1 MLKKIVDRFSKSPN
15 SKNGISNI
23 EAAIDEPAK
32 SNVSVEVAKQRERID
47 RLQNTVEDQ
56 TRLLREIF
64 HQMKQIGPQASSV
77 ESGRD

>member
-1 MLKKIVDRFSKSPN
+1 MLKKIFDRFSKSAN
-15 SKNGISNI
+15 SKNGINDND
-23 EAAIDEPAK
+23 AAIDEPAK
-32 SNVSVEVAKQRERID
+32 SSVSVEIAKQRERID

-64 HQMKQIGPQASSV
+64 HHMKQIGPQASSV